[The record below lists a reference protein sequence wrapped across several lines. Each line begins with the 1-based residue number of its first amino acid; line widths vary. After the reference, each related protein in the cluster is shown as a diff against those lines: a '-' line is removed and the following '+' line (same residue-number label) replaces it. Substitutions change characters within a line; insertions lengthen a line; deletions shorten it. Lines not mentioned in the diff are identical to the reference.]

1 MNKPALIKGKYP
13 LNNTTVDDETEAII
27 IDHKC
32 SICGSIMDDG
42 ITRVFNMTKPNEPFY
57 KIKFRD
63 LICRSCHTTSVAV
76 TGKLA
81 KEHADG

>member
-1 MNKPALIKGKYP
+1 
-13 LNNTTVDDETEAII
+13 
-27 IDHKC
+27 
-32 SICGSIMDDG
+32 MDDG
-42 ITRVFNMTKPNEPFY
+42 ITRVFNMTKPNESFY